1 MTIADGRYGAYGMTF
16 KREPFDTDLSSELLD
31 GLKTALYIN
40 DNSFDDKLVGLLTDA
55 IHDFERITTRSVL
68 AQTITITFEYFKGK
82 NKLPFGPV
90 TITPI
95 TGYTITGEYLD
106 GGNGEALT
114 VVYTAGNAVIPIQIQ
129 TLIARLFQV
138 FWREDT
144 EAKVPIGLQKQI
156 SKYRKRIE

>member
-1 MTIADGRYGAYGMTF
+1 MTLDGRDGAIGMTVVSRLLTGEIPSDLIQAC
-16 KREPFDTDLSSELLD
+16 KRSVF
-31 GLKTALYIN
+31 II
-40 DNSFDDKLVGLLTDA
+40 DNSFDDRVEDLIYQALDY
-55 IHDFERITTRSVL
+55 FETATATSIL
-68 AQTITITFEYFKGK
+68 PQTITLNYEYFKGK

-95 TGYTITGEYLD
+95 EGYTITGEYVD

-114 VVYTAGNAVIPIQIQ
+114 VVFTAGNAVIPIQIQ